1 MDSFE
6 LNKIL
11 GAVLGTC
18 LVVLALNISAGAIF
32 APGKLAKPGY
42 EIAVPD
48 KPGKPGEAQKDDEPL
63 AALLASADVKRGE
76 ASHKK
81 CISCHTFEKN
91 GPNRVGPNL
100 WGIVGKKIASA
111 PGFNYSADLKAMQ
124 GEWTIDKIAEFVK
137 NPKGMAPKTNM
148 AFNGI
153 PRARERADLIAYLN
167 QQSDSPQPLPKATE
181 APADKA
187 PDKAPPEKKAD
198 APKPSPAPAKPQ

>member
-6 LNKIL
+6 LNKII

-18 LVVLALNISAGAIF
+18 LVVLALNITAGAIF
-32 APGKLAKPGY
+32 TPPKLAKPGY

-48 KPGKPGEAQKDDEPL
+48 KPGAKPGEPQKEDEPL
-63 AALLASADVKRGE
+63 AALLAKADVKRGE
-76 ASHKK
+76 AAHKK
-81 CISCHTFEKN
+81 CISCHTFEKG

-111 PGFNYSADLKAMQ
+111 PGFNYSADLKAME
-124 GEWTIDKIAEFVK
+124 GEWTIDKLAEFVK
-137 NPKGMAPKTNM
+137 NPKGMAPRTNM

-167 QQSDSPQPLPKATE
+167 QQSDNPQPLPKATE
-181 APADKA
+181 AP
-187 PDKAPPEKKAD
+187 PPEKKAD
-198 APKPSPAPAKPQ
+198 APKPAPAPAKPQ